1 MFKERGAG
9 FLCLPSL
16 IVSLLG
22 AAVSLFFR
30 VIQFRSGSFVR
41 SLVRSFLRGL
51 AVSGAVFHFH
61 FQHDDGL
68 ATLVIGGHC
77 YHVALF
83 QILQGNVGMDGV
95 EVLKRLRSQGIST
108 PALFLT
114 AKTEVYQRVEGLD
127 AGADDYL
134 PKPFAT
140 SELLARVRAM
150 LRRKENFVP
159 DLLTVGD
166 LSLNR
171 STYELLYHNEARS
184 LSGREF
190 QIMEILMQRPGF
202 VVTTDVFLSHVWG
215 WNSEVDISV
224 VWVHISNIRKKL
236 HQLHAPAEIKFIRGA
251 GYVLEVGK

>member
-1 MFKERGAG
+1 MR
-9 FLCLPSL
+9 LL
-16 IVSLLG
+16 IAEDDPKLLKTLKHIFESNKYMVDG
-22 AAVSLFFR
+22 VGDGQDALIYAET
-30 VIQFRSGSFVR
+30 QEY
-41 SLVRSFLRGL
+41 
-51 AVSGAVFHFH
+51 
-61 FQHDDGL
+61 DGL
-68 ATLVIGGHC
+68 VLDIMMPG
-77 YHVALF
+77 L
-83 QILQGNVGMDGV
+83 NGV

-114 AKTEVYQRVEGLD
+114 AKTEIYQRVEGLD

-150 LRRKENFVP
+150 LRRKDNFVP

-171 STYELLYHNEARS
+171 STYELLYHGVTSS

-236 HQLHAPAEIKFIRGA
+236 NQLKAPVEIRFIRGA